1 MMTFLRTREG
11 IVAPLHTARGDCR
24 VIEFAGLP
32 GCGKT
37 TVLDALRS
45 RPRSGG
51 IDRMEV
57 RYWSDIYGASRL
69 SRLPGRPDRYYDV
82 FATTIWEP
90 RLVLALWRRAL
101 AAGYPATE
109 AARWVCHFIRMR
121 RAMHTMRRRIRHNSA
136 TILLDSGI
144 CGSLTYLLHFG
155 TAAPPPVPCQFVAA
169 AMRGIS
175 DGLVYFESDAAECYA
190 RAIPRTGWE
199 HAWMRDIGKEKML
212 NTFDRVNKDLRGLID
227 VVESIGIPTLRL
239 PWDTTVD
246 ERVELIEQ
254 SLCQHH
260 WGLAGTE

>member
-1 MMTFLRTREG
+1 MPEATTT
-11 IVAPLHTARGDCR
+11 PLLPSVSCVRR

-69 SRLPGRPDRYYDV
+69 SRLPGRPGRYYDV
-82 FATTIWEP
+82 FATTIREP

-109 AARWVCHFIRMR
+109 AARWVCQFIRMR
-121 RAMHTMRRRIRHNSA
+121 RAMLALRRRIRHNNT
-136 TILLDSGI
+136 TILIDSGT
-144 CGSLTYLLHFG
+144 CSNLTYFHRLG
-155 TAAPPPVPCQFVAA
+155 TALPPPIRPQFVAA
-169 AMRGIS
+169 AIRGIS
-175 DGLVYFESDAAECYA
+175 DGVVYFESDAAECYA

-199 HAWMRDIGKEKML
+199 HGWMRDISKEKML
-212 NTFDRVNKDLRGLID
+212 NTYERMHKDLRGLID

-246 ERVELIEQ
+246 ERVKLIEQ
-254 SLCQHH
+254 SLYQHH